1 MNEMTKSKA
10 EDRRARVAHGL
21 GAAVGAFVVGT
32 IGLSVAIYVT
42 GGETVAANGFTGDEM
57 GMFEVTSSAAVGMA
71 AAVIQ
76 LVMGLIGM
84 ITAMGAAIFGLA
96 IGAIGIA
103 GAVIVGAGIV
113 TGPILLLAGLVIL
126 IKRRFYPDVI

>member
-1 MNEMTKSKA
+1 MNEMTNTKA
-10 EDRRARVAHGL
+10 NQRRARISHGL

-32 IGLSVAIYVT
+32 IGLSVATYVA
-42 GGETVAANGFTGDEM
+42 GGDAVAASGAAGNEM
-57 GMFEVTSSAAVGMA
+57 GMFELTSGAAIGMA
-71 AAVIQ
+71 AAVIS

-84 ITAMGAAIFGLA
+84 ITAMGAAIVGLA
-96 IGAIGIA
+96 FGAVGIA

-113 TGPILLLAGLVIL
+113 TGPILLIAGLVVL